1 MEIVLDTN
9 VLIASLL
16 KNGLTRKIIFLS
28 PFKMYTAEYAKIEI
42 EIHKKEILCKSK
54 LNEQSLNY
62 LSNIIFSR
70 IDFISSDHMEPFK
83 GKAKEI
89 MQDIDIDDSFLVA
102 LAMSLNCPVWSNDTH
117 MKKQSVVKVYTTNEI
132 MDFLKIL

>member
-28 PFKMYTAEYAKIEI
+28 PFKMYSIDYAKIEI
-42 EIHKKEILCKSK
+42 ETHKSEILRKSK
-54 LNEQSLNY
+54 LDEQSLNY
-62 LSNIIFSR
+62 LSDIIFSR
-70 IDFISSDHMEPFK
+70 IDFISFGHKETFK
-83 GKAKEI
+83 DKAKEI
-89 MQDIDIDDSFLVA
+89 MQDIDIDDSFFVA
-102 LAMSLNCPVWSNDTH
+102 LAMSLNCPIWSNETH

-132 MDFLKIL
+132 MDYLRIL